1 MRPESKP
8 TISILVAD
16 DNPELRKMLSEMLR
30 QEGYEVLTARDGNN
44 ALNIAR
50 KHEGKIDLLITDV
63 MMPKVDGF
71 DLREKILRE
80 RSDLKIL
87 VMSGNLDPEIAGE
100 DFPLIRKPF
109 KREDLMLK
117 IKSILDKPAGFARP

>member
-16 DNPELRKMLSEMLR
+16 DDPELRKMLSEMLR